1 MATTPTRLSKQA
13 RREQLLDT
21 AVAIVRTRGADGL
34 TLVTLAEE
42 AGVSRPVVYG
52 HFATRPGL
60 LLALHWRLD
69 ERHRAAVTRALR
81 SAATGADAVA
91 RAISTAYFA
100 CATDMPE
107 LGAVT
112 AALKGSPE
120 MEAVRHDS
128 ADRYAELMATVLRP
142 YSPLAPKDLGLRCAG
157 VLGAADALAAEL
169 NRRRAT
175 DDEAVAALTGLI
187 MGSLGS
193 GAEAGRGAE
202 SGPGPA
208 ETEAGAAGAGLGT
221 GPAGAGP
228 AGAGAG
234 AEPEAGPG
242 A

>member
-1 MATTPTRLSKQA
+1 MATTPTRLPKQA

-60 LLALHWRLD
+60 LLALHRRLD

-112 AALKGSPE
+112 AALKGSLE
-120 MEAVRHDS
+120 MEAVRHES

-175 DDEAVAALTGLI
+175 DDEAVAALTCLI
-187 MGSLGS
+187 TGSL

-202 SGPGPA
+202 SGAGPA
-208 ETEAGAAGAGLGT
+208 DTEAGAAGAGLDT
-221 GPAGAGP
+221 GPAE
-228 AGAGAG
+228 AGAG
-234 AEPEAGPG
+234 AETETEAGAETG
-242 A
+242 AGA

>member
-60 LLALHWRLD
+60 LLALHRRLD

-142 YSPLAPKDLGLRCAG
+142 YSLLAPKDLGLRCAG

-187 MGSLGS
+187 MGSLGG
-193 GAEAGRGAE
+193 GAEAGRWAE
-202 SGPGPA
+202 SGAGPTET
-208 ETEAGAAGAGLGT
+208 ETEAGAAGAG
-221 GPAGAGP
+221 PAGAGP
-228 AGAGAG
+228 AEAGVEA
-234 AEPEAGPG
+234 EAGPG

>member
-60 LLALHWRLD
+60 LLALHRRLD

-187 MGSLGS
+187 MGSLGG

-202 SGPGPA
+202 SGAGPT
-208 ETEAGAAGAGLGT
+208 ETEAAGAGLGT
-221 GPAGAGP
+221 GPAGAEPAEAGIETE
-228 AGAGAG
+228 AGAGA
-234 AEPEAGPG
+234 
-242 A
+242 

>member
-1 MATTPTRLSKQA
+1 MGTTPTRLSKQA

-60 LLALHWRLD
+60 LLALHRRLD

-120 MEAVRHDS
+120 MEAVRRES

-142 YSPLAPKDLGLRCAG
+142 YSPLAPKDLVLRC
-157 VLGAADALAAEL
+157 
-169 NRRRAT
+169 RRRT
-175 DDEAVAALTGLI
+175 
-187 MGSLGS
+187 
-193 GAEAGRGAE
+193 GRGRRARGRAE
-202 SGPGPA
+202 P
-208 ETEAGAAGAGLGT
+208 AAGDRRRGGRRADRPDHGQSRGR
-221 GPAGAGP
+221 GRVRAQGRVRCRARPVRGWCRARRDRGRGCRCRARHGACRVRCRG
-228 AGAGAG
+228 
-234 AEPEAGPG
+234 
-242 A
+242 

>member
-60 LLALHWRLD
+60 LLALHQRLD

-187 MGSLGS
+187 MGSLGG

-202 SGPGPA
+202 SGAGPA
-208 ETEAGAAGAGLGT
+208 ETEAAGAGLGT
-221 GPAGAGP
+221 GPAGAEPAEAGIETE
-228 AGAGAG
+228 AGAGA
-234 AEPEAGPG
+234 
-242 A
+242 